1 MNDRYGVDPQTP
13 SSRRD
18 LADLLRLFDPS
29 EGRFVVE
36 YPDDW
41 RDRLL
46 QHVSAWSEL
55 DRKRAEEAVTRMRRV
70 LLPNIRIRRY
80 DDQKRWAENASVLT
94 AQEGVRSLIGPA
106 GSPANVVALP
116 DLMEEAQPLPNAREA
131 FIPRDVE
138 HYLQVAEPIFRT
150 SHKIIVIDRFFHLH
164 NKSGDLHPRYRVLE
178 QFVTEAERCGVRAFH
193 LVADPDK
200 VFSETDPKGL
210 RYQAE
215 LNHIQSKLKSI
226 ALTFSPRPD
235 CCHARYL
242 LGNHSGLQFDHGF
255 DVDDHFRK
263 EPRQRNHV
271 HWLTDGILRRLHQ
284 EYGWV
289 R

>member
-41 RDRLL
+41 CARLRH
-46 QHVSAWSEL
+46 HVSAWSDL
-55 DRKRAEEAVTRMRRV
+55 DRKRAEEAVTLLRRV
-70 LLPNIRIRRY
+70 LLPNMRRY

-94 AQEGVRSLIGPA
+94 AQERVRSLIGPA

-116 DLMEEAQPLPNAREA
+116 DLMEEAHPLPNAREA
-131 FIPRDVE
+131 LVPRDVR
-138 HYLQVAEPIFRT
+138 HYLEIAEPIFRT
-150 SHKIIVIDRFFHLH
+150 SRKVVVIDRFFHLL
-164 NKSGDLHPRYRVLE
+164 NKGGGLHRRHQVLD
-178 QFVTEAERCGVRAFH
+178 QFLTEADRCGVRAFH
-193 LVADPDK
+193 LVVDPVE
-200 VFSETDPKGL
+200 VFSETDPKGV
-210 RYQAE
+210 RYLDE
-215 LNHIQSKLKSI
+215 LNRIRSRLKGV
-226 ALTFSPRPD
+226 ALTFSPRTD

-242 LGNHSGLQFDHGF
+242 LGNDSGLQFDHGF
-255 DVDDHFRK
+255 DVDDHLQRDS
-263 EPRQRNHV
+263 RQPNHV
-271 HWLTDGILRRLHQ
+271 HWLTGDILRRLHQ
-284 EYGWV
+284 EYGWA